1 MLKTILEHR
10 KSFTK
15 ITPSIIA
22 EQVEQVNTDTGRF
35 YKTPTGALYP
45 SVTTVTGIMNQKA
58 ILEWRKRVGN
68 DEANKISNQAATRGT
83 RIHQLCEDYINN
95 DEIDFSKYNYNDAL
109 NFKEFKPLLDNHL
122 DNVHLQETRLYSD
135 FLQMAGT
142 VDCVAE
148 WKGKLAII
156 DFKTS
161 RKAKNREY
169 ILNYFCQASAYAIM
183 YEERYKIPV
192 SRIVILISVDND
204 VPQVFEDRRDYYVK
218 ELLKVRQQYRDIHG
232 V

>member
-68 DEANKISNQAATRGT
+68 
-83 RIHQLCEDYINN
+83 IHL
-95 DEIDFSKYNYNDAL
+95 S
-109 NFKEFKPLLDNHL
+109 
-122 DNVHLQETRLYSD
+122 
-135 FLQMAGT
+135 
-142 VDCVAE
+142 
-148 WKGKLAII
+148 
-156 DFKTS
+156 
-161 RKAKNREY
+161 
-169 ILNYFCQASAYAIM
+169 
-183 YEERYKIPV
+183 
-192 SRIVILISVDND
+192 
-204 VPQVFEDRRDYYVK
+204 
-218 ELLKVRQQYRDIHG
+218 
-232 V
+232 